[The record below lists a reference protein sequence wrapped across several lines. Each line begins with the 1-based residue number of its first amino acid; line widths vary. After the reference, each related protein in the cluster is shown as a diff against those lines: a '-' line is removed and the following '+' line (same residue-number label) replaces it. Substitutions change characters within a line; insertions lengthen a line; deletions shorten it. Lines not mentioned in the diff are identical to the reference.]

1 MFKSLLL
8 VFIIIP
14 IIEIAL
20 LIQVSEVIGG
30 WSTITLVIVTA
41 FIGAKLVK
49 QQGTDALKNVQTQ
62 MAKGQMPAK
71 DLFSGLC
78 VIIAGVLLVTPGIVT
93 DIFGFLLLTPLVRN
107 KMAAGILK
115 QVATKSV
122 SSGAHGFHF
131 SSGSFGKNTF
141 NQDHNQQSEQGQ
153 VYENEA
159 EKQKPKVL
167 EGEFQRKE

>member
-1 MFKSLLL
+1 MFKALLL

-14 IIEIAL
+14 IIETAL

-30 WSTITLVIVTA
+30 WSTIALVIVTA

-62 MAKGQMPAK
+62 MAQGQMPAQ

-93 DIFGFLLLTPLVRN
+93 DIFGFLLLTPLVR
-107 KMAAGILK
+107 
-115 QVATKSV
+115 T
-122 SSGAHGFHF
+122 
-131 SSGSFGKNTF
+131 
-141 NQDHNQQSEQGQ
+141 
-153 VYENEA
+153 
-159 EKQKPKVL
+159 
-167 EGEFQRKE
+167 